1 MTDHHRAAGPL
12 TDVQVRVKA
21 LAAVLAEKNMV
32 QQETLD
38 AIVEHY
44 EKKVGPH
51 RGARIVAR
59 AWTDPAFRDRL
70 LKDASGAIAEMGFA
84 DFVTTHVM
92 AKENTP
98 TVHNLVVCTL
108 CSCYPWGVLGL
119 PPTWYKSAPYRARAV
134 RDPRGLLKE
143 FGVILGENVEISG
156 LGQHGRD
163 PLSRGTVAARRNGRH
178 VGGSARKTG
187 EPRFHDRHRRRRKP
201 ELKVRPT

>member
-1 MTDHHRAAGPL
+1 MSDHHHAAGPL

-59 AWTDPAFRDRL
+59 AWTDPAFHDRL

-84 DFVTTHVM
+84 DFATTHVM
-92 AKENTP
+92 AKENTL

-134 RDPRGLLKE
+134 RDPRGLLKD
-143 FGVILGENVEISG
+143 FGVILGENVEIRVWDSTAETRYLVVPLRPDG
-156 LGQHGRD
+156 TAGMSADQLEKLVSRD
-163 PLSRGTVAARRNGRH
+163 SMIGTAVVANP
-178 VGGSARKTG
+178 S
-187 EPRFHDRHRRRRKP
+187 
-201 ELKVRPT
+201 

>member
-1 MTDHHRAAGPL
+1 
-12 TDVQVRVKA
+12 
-21 LAAVLAEKNMV
+21 MV

-59 AWTDPAFRDRL
+59 ACTDPAFRERL
-70 LKDASGAIAEMGFA
+70 LKGASGAIAEMGFA
-84 DFVTTHVM
+84 DFATTHVM
-92 AKENTP
+92 VKENTP

-134 RDPRGLLKE
+134 RDPRGLLKD
-143 FGVILGENVEISG
+143 FGVSLAEGVEIRVWDSTAETRYLVVPMRPEG
-156 LGQHGRD
+156 TAGTSADQLEKLVTRD
-163 PLSRGTVAARRNGRH
+163 SMIGAA
-178 VGGSARKTG
+178 VVTK
-187 EPRFHDRHRRRRKP
+187 PR
-201 ELKVRPT
+201 

>member
-1 MTDHHRAAGPL
+1 MSDHHHHAAPPL

-21 LAAVLAEKNMV
+21 LATVLAEKNMV
-32 QQETLD
+32 QQDTLD

-51 RGARIVAR
+51 RGAHIVAR

-70 LKDASGAIAEMGFA
+70 LKDAAGPIAEMGFA
-84 DFVTTHVM
+84 DFGTTHVM
-92 AKENTP
+92 VKENTP
-98 TVHNLVVCTL
+98 AVHNLVVCTL

-143 FGVILGENVEISG
+143 FGVSLPENVEIRVWDSTAETRYLVIPMRPESTAG
-156 LGQHGRD
+156 MSAEQLEKLVSRD
-163 PLSRGTVAARRNGRH
+163 SMIGTAVVPNP
-178 VGGSARKTG
+178 S
-187 EPRFHDRHRRRRKP
+187 
-201 ELKVRPT
+201 

>member
-1 MTDHHRAAGPL
+1 MSDHHDHAVAPL

-59 AWTDPAFRDRL
+59 AWTDPAFRERL

-92 AKENTP
+92 VKENTP

-134 RDPRGLLKE
+134 RDPRGLLKD
-143 FGVILGENVEISG
+143 FGVSLGGNVEIRVWDSTAETRYLVVPMRPEG
-156 LGQHGRD
+156 TAGMSADQLEKLVTRD
-163 PLSRGTVAARRNGRH
+163 SMIGTAVLSN
-178 VGGSARKTG
+178 S
-187 EPRFHDRHRRRRKP
+187 PR
-201 ELKVRPT
+201 